1 MNIWSVGKFTTL
13 NWCVSDNEYFDFAI
27 SGSLSSFYLRLA
39 NSHIGINLAKLNM
52 KEFKYQIDRL
62 VRKKA
67 RKPSYKKHKDDVLKN
82 TKSLYNGI
90 NIILDAFEK
99 QVFMAIHHPDIETH
113 SKSSKTD
120 DEDVSNFE
128 APREVTPRSV
138 TTDFNLD
145 RLYEDR
151 DEDEQPDTTDMP
163 ELESDQQ
170 GKDLRI
176 LTPNQMVSRLPI
188 SLAQLKQEI
197 IQKNLK
203 IKSDNHCILC
213 TDQKNL

>member
-1 MNIWSVGKFTTL
+1 M
-13 NWCVSDNEYFDFAI
+13 
-27 SGSLSSFYLRLA
+27 
-39 NSHIGINLAKLNM
+39 
-52 KEFKYQIDRL
+52 DRL

-67 RKPSYKKHKDDVLKN
+67 RNPSYTKHKDDVLKN

-90 NIILDAFEK
+90 NMILDAFEK

-113 SKSSKTD
+113 NKSSKTD

-128 APREVTPRSV
+128 TPREVTSRSV
-138 TTDFNLD
+138 ITDFNLD

-163 ELESDQQ
+163 EIESDQQ

-176 LTPNQMVSRLPI
+176 LTTNRMVSRLPI
-188 SLAQLKQEI
+188 SLAELKQEI

-203 IKSDNHCILC
+203 IKSGNYRILC